1 MKSSQIAYNSVLLIT
16 VWLTAAVSVWAQP
29 KPFTVRFAAERHYL
43 QLPVKNGAP
52 KRLVEL
58 YAGDDKWRW
67 FSIELAEGEA
77 DWYAYLDISPYRGT
91 ELELRVDALDA
102 GSQTFSTVV
111 QTDSMEQTRA
121 VYREPL
127 RGQFHFSP
135 RHGWNN
141 DPNGLAYYNGEYHLF
156 FQHNPYG
163 TGWGNM
169 HWGHAVSTDLVH
181 WKELGI
187 ALYPDTLGTMFS
199 GGAVV
204 DSINSSGLGS
214 RPPLVLFYTAAER
227 SWTQGLAYTADG
239 RTFHKLGMPILE
251 KITDG
256 NRDPKVIWHEP
267 TKRWVMVLYVTEP
280 EEQHAMHFF
289 TSADLKSWTFA
300 SKVLGGKGNDRYLFE
315 CPEFF
320 ELPVSGDPGVK
331 KWVLTGANSQ
341 YAIGTFDG
349 QRFIPEDERLFSQ
362 HGRDY
367 YAAQTFSNEPLGR
380 RIEIGWW
387 RTHTV
392 GGNGSF
398 NQSMSIPMELSL
410 RQTES
415 GIRLFRSPVD
425 ELRKLR
431 KSSQLIRDVEL
442 TPGGTD
448 PLGGLDAEL
457 AELRLT
463 IDPQTARNI
472 QLDIRGLIVN
482 YHVAEQELVIDGV
495 RSHAPLVNGK
505 QELILYVD
513 RTGVEVFASGGQVF
527 MPINYNVP
535 TANTR
540 FGIRVSGGDARIE
553 QLEIHELTGIF
564 PDFSL
569 F

>member
-1 MKSSQIAYNSVLLIT
+1 NSVLLIN

-58 YAGDDKWRW
+58 YAGDDKGRW
-67 FSIELAEGEA
+67 LSIALAEGEA

-102 GSQTFSTVV
+102 GSQTYSTVV

-256 NRDPKVIWHEP
+256 NRDPKVIWHEL
-267 TKRWVMVLYVTEP
+267 TKRGVMVHYGTEP
-280 EEQHAMHFF
+280 EDKHAMHFF
-289 TSADLKSWTFA
+289 KSADLKSWTFA

-331 KWVLTGANSQ
+331 KWVLIGANSQ

-425 ELRKLR
+425 EL
-431 KSSQLIRDVEL
+431 
-442 TPGGTD
+442 
-448 PLGGLDAEL
+448 
-457 AELRLT
+457 
-463 IDPQTARNI
+463 
-472 QLDIRGLIVN
+472 
-482 YHVAEQELVIDGV
+482 
-495 RSHAPLVNGK
+495 
-505 QELILYVD
+505 
-513 RTGVEVFASGGQVF
+513 
-527 MPINYNVP
+527 
-535 TANTR
+535 
-540 FGIRVSGGDARIE
+540 
-553 QLEIHELTGIF
+553 
-564 PDFSL
+564 
-569 F
+569 